1 VRLFNRFYVRLSVVF
16 LGLLVI
22 LTALH
27 VGISLRAFERRQ
39 IEIDQRVNADLAAD
53 MAREIEP
60 VLLANPESVGSV
72 IHYMMVLNPAIEIY
86 ILDGDGN
93 IVSFFAEPGKSLV
106 MQEVSLDPIKTFLR
120 EGRELPILGDDPRR
134 PAQRKHFSAAG
145 LRIGP
150 EETGYLYIVLRSSR
164 YDMTREELENAYL
177 MRAMRNSLL
186 IALPVVALLGLLVF
200 FLATRRL
207 RRLTDTV
214 TAFGEGA
221 GTPRSAIASGDEIGE
236 LARSFNRMADTIDAQ
251 IAALRRSDQERRA
264 LVANISHDL
273 RNPLASIRGYTET
286 LLEKDDELS
295 THRRSE
301 YLRVVLESAGVLG
314 RLVDDLFELSKLD
327 AHEARPKRERFS
339 LSELVHDVL
348 MQLAPVAGERRVN
361 LEAQEPSDLY
371 MLEADVAM
379 VERLVANLVQ
389 NAVNH
394 TPAGGTVGLRM
405 DGKDGAVQ
413 LDVTDTGEG
422 IPPADLPH
430 VFDRFYIGDASR
442 SRARRGSGLGLAI
455 AKRIAELHGGSIDVQ
470 SSLGEGSTFTVV
482 LPRRHTQRRLPEE
495 PA

>member
-1 VRLFNRFYVRLSVVF
+1 MRLFDRFYVRLSGVF
-16 LGLLVI
+16 LGLLVV
-22 LTALH
+22 LTVLH
-27 VGISLRAFERRQ
+27 VSISLRAFERRQ

-60 VLLANPESVGSV
+60 VLLEDSQPIGSV

-86 ILDGDGN
+86 ILDAAGN
-93 IVSFFAEPGKSLV
+93 ILSFFAEPGKSLAV
-106 MQEVSLDPIKTFLR
+106 QEVELGPVETFLR
-120 EGRELPILGDDPRR
+120 PERELPILGDDPRR
-134 PAQRKHFSAAG
+134 PGQRKHFSAAR

-150 EETGYLYIVLRSSR
+150 SETGYLYIVLRSSR

-177 MRAMRNSLL
+177 VGAMRTSLL
-186 IALPVVALLGLLVF
+186 IALPVVALLGLFVF

-221 GTPRSAIASGDEIGE
+221 GSPRSTIASADEIGE

-251 IAALRRSDQERRA
+251 IAALRRSDQERRE

-286 LLEKDDELS
+286 LLEKGEALPDEQ
-295 THRRSE
+295 RRR
-301 YLRVVLESAGVLG
+301 YLRVVLDSAGVLG

-327 AHEARPKRERFS
+327 AQEARPTCESFS

-348 MQLAPVAGERRVN
+348 MQLEPVAEERHVELRA
-361 LEAQEPSDLY
+361 EEPADLY
-371 MLEADVAM
+371 MIQADVAM
-379 VERLVANLVQ
+379 IERLVANLVH

-394 TPAGGTVGLRM
+394 TPAGGQVRLSLGDADDRVRL
-405 DGKDGAVQ
+405 AVA
-413 LDVTDTGEG
+413 DTGEG
-422 IPPADLPH
+422 IAPADLPH
-430 VFDRFYIGDASR
+430 VFERFYIGDASR

-455 AKRIAELHGGSIDVQ
+455 AKRIAQLHGGTISVH
-470 SSLGEGSTFTVV
+470 SSVGVGSTFTVT
-482 LPRRHTQRRLPEE
+482 LPGQCRQHRLPEE
-495 PA
+495 PV